1 MNIKKILLSFFII
14 LLILPVYEGKAQ
26 TKEVKVIDVET
37 GDVIKTVPSTAF
49 FTNELTAAIKSMKG
63 ITVKV
68 NPLPKKGYL
77 ILVQPQTSLKVK
89 NKWFEGIVSEAMIIY
104 SKEEPTRLIL
114 FTDENKPLFFEVTYD
129 PKNLVQALGI
139 Q

>member
-49 FTNELTAAIKSMKG
+49 FTNELTAAITSMKG

-68 NPLPKKGYL
+68 NPLPKKR
-77 ILVQPQTSLKVK
+77 ILDLSSAT
-89 NKWFEGIVSEAMIIY
+89 NFIESEKQM
-104 SKEEPTRLIL
+104 
-114 FTDENKPLFFEVTYD
+114 V
-129 PKNLVQALGI
+129 
-139 Q
+139 